1 MLIKSVTPRRQV
13 CNPPHDLII
22 HEVHYNLGPYNL
34 GERLF
39 VELQMRPGPDA
50 PEDSVNLK
58 HYGLLVIE
66 HNRHESRMEDAFY
79 VREAFDLSDIHW
91 PLTGKL

>member
-1 MLIKSVTPRRQV
+1 
-13 CNPPHDLII
+13 
-22 HEVHYNLGPYNL
+22 
-34 GERLF
+34 
-39 VELQMRPGPDA
+39 MRPGPDA

-66 HNRHESRMEDAFY
+66 HNRYESRMEDAFY